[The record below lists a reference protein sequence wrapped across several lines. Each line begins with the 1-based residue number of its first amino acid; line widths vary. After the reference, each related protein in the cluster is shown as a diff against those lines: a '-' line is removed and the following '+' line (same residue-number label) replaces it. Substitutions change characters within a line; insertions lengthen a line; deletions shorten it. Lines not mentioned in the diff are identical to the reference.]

1 MARLFSLA
9 TAWMSQ
15 APSAVA
21 TAVLSLSVAGA
32 ALSFALFL
40 QLAGLAL
47 IGSGAVRVVLSV
59 VLTVLFVVPPLC
71 FFLVSFVQRS
81 ARAEAD
87 AAEKTDFL
95 AAVLANTDEGVAV
108 FDGSWQLAAWSD
120 GFERVLKLP
129 PGWTDTD
136 RSLEEVVRHR
146 AERDEYGDAELDE
159 MTLARQACETAEQ
172 TVQRT
177 IIADRP
183 VELRATAAPAGVV
196 ATYIAET
203 ERKSAPAVES
213 AAPEELADALEHV
226 PEGLAIWSSD
236 DRLVMCNSQYRKIHA
251 ALGDVLAPG
260 VTYTEFVRASVA
272 TGLYGADGTSMDR
285 IVHEKLREH
294 RERPGDLESSFG
306 DDRWMQ
312 VGRRM
317 TDDGRAIDIWTDITD
332 RKKAE
337 AAIERL
343 ALSDTLTGLANR
355 TLFLRRLDEA
365 VEAAQRLGRMVAVLF
380 LDLDQFEP
388 INVTYGH
395 DKGDDILKV
404 VSGRLQRCTRKVD
417 TVARLSGDEFA
428 IILTNLEGTDAIN
441 VPVKR
446 ILRALSEVVSIDGQ
460 EISAACSIGVSF
472 FPTDDKAPMELVRKA
487 DVALHQAKAAG
498 GRTYRLYDKTMDE
511 KAQFIRL
518 LVEEMRHALRDDQF
532 QVYYQPQLDI
542 TGNRLVGAEALIRWN
557 HPTRGFVMPD
567 DFIPAAESSGMIVPI
582 GNWVLGAACKQA
594 LQWQSMGMPPFR
606 IAVNISPRQ
615 FQADSL
621 IPTVRTILEKTG
633 LNPNCLE
640 LEISEGMMM
649 GEGDHVIEKLR
660 SLNDLGISLAIDDFG
675 TGYSSLAYLKRFPVH
690 RLKVDRSFVRD
701 LTTDPDDAAIT
712 EAVIRLGHSLG
723 LTVTAEGVETDG
735 HMSHLRT
742 KSCDE
747 VQGFLFSKPLPA
759 DEFFAWATAP
769 GRSVAPLQPVGGSVR
784 RVEAAK
790 PRIAKDGRDKRA
802 V

>member
-9 TAWMSQ
+9 TAWISQ
-15 APSAVA
+15 APPAFA
-21 TAVLSLSVAGA
+21 TTVLSLAVAGA
-32 ALSFALFL
+32 ALFFALAL
-40 QLAGLAL
+40 QMAGLAL
-47 IGSGAVRVVLSV
+47 IGSGTLRVALSV
-59 VLTVLFVVPPLC
+59 ALTALFFGLPLC
-71 FFLVSFVQRS
+71 FLLVSYVQRS

-87 AAEKTDFL
+87 AAEKTDYL
-95 AAVLANTDEGVAV
+95 AALLANTDEGVAV
-108 FDGSWQLAAWSD
+108 FDRSWRLAAWSD

-129 PGWTDTD
+129 AGWTEAD

-159 MTLARQACETAEQ
+159 MTLARQACETAGKSVQ
-172 TVQRT
+172 STVVAGR
-177 IIADRP
+177 A
-183 VELRATAAPAGVV
+183 VELRVTAVSAGVVTTYVAETDRTAAPAD
-196 ATYIAET
+196 AP
-203 ERKSAPAVES
+203 SAPA
-213 AAPEELADALEHV
+213 ELAEALEHV
-226 PEGLAIWSSD
+226 PEGMAIWSSD

-251 ALGDVLAPG
+251 ALGDALAPG
-260 VTYTEFVRASVA
+260 ISYTEFVRASVA
-272 TGLYGADGTSMDR
+272 SGLYGADGVSMDR
-285 IVHEKLREH
+285 VVDDKLREH
-294 RERPGDLESSFG
+294 RERPGELESSFG
-306 DDRWMQ
+306 DDRWMR
-312 VGRRM
+312 VGRRT

-365 VEAAQRLGRMVAVLF
+365 VEAARRLDRMVAVLF

-395 DKGDDILKV
+395 DRGDDILKV

-472 FPTDDKAPMELVRKA
+472 YPTDDKTPMELVRKA

-518 LVEEMRHALRDDQF
+518 LVEEMRNALRDGQF

-557 HPTRGFVMPD
+557 HPKRGFVMPD

-615 FQADSL
+615 FQAESL
-621 IPTVRTILEKTG
+621 VPTVRTILEKTG
-633 LNPNCLE
+633 LDPKCLE

-649 GEGDHVIEKLR
+649 GEGEHVIEKLR
-660 SLNDLGISLAIDDFG
+660 SLNELGISLAIDDFG

-701 LTTDPDDAAIT
+701 LTTDSDDAAIT

-735 HMSHLRT
+735 HMTHLRT

-769 GRSVAPLQPVGGSVR
+769 GRSVAPLRPVV
-784 RVEAAK
+784 
-790 PRIAKDGRDKRA
+790 GRTQRAETGKTRDAGDVPDKRA